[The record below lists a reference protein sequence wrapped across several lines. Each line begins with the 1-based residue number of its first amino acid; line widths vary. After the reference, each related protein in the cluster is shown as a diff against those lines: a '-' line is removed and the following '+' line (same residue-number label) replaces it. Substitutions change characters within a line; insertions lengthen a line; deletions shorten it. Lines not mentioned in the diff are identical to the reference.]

1 MLKMRLLVAILAA
14 ATGLVAT
21 APLSGA
27 TSLPNPTPGQVNSA
41 KAHAAALARAIATD
55 LGKEQAAG
63 EQLDQ
68 AEVRL
73 GQARQVLARVERELV
88 AAERQ
93 VAAGAASMRAAA
105 IAAYVDTYAAAAQ
118 FDAVLQSNITD
129 AGTVSAYAGIAS
141 TRLERAES
149 AYRNDE
155 RHLSEKQHA
164 QLRAV
169 LAARRDVATAARER
183 TATADATSAARSAL
197 SQVKGQIATMI
208 AQQEAAAAAAAAA
221 RARAAA
227 AAAARARAQ
236 ARAQARALARAAATK
251 RARQQAEQAAEQAAA
266 RQAEQAAQRQA
277 VQAAAVA
284 QAVATAA
291 PSTGVAAEA
300 STAAVAATVA
310 TQVGRPIGAVT
321 GPLVEAGTSSAGNA
335 AVQAAESYLGV
346 PYVWG
351 GASRSGLDCSGLTMV
366 AWATAGVALL
376 HSAWYQYN
384 EVKPVSLQAL
394 QPGDLLF
401 YYFPNDGADPV
412 THVAMYVGAGPYG
425 SQTIIQA
432 PQPGQTVSYAP
443 MYYIGLVGA
452 GRP

>member
-1 MLKMRLLVAILAA
+1 MLKMRLMVAILAA
-14 ATGLVAT
+14 TTGLVAT

-27 TSLPNPTPGQVNSA
+27 TSLPNPSPGQVNSA

-55 LGKEQAAG
+55 LGNEQAAG

-93 VAAGAASMRAAA
+93 VATGAASMRAAA

-227 AAAARARAQ
+227 AEAARAQ
-236 ARAQARALARAAATK
+236 AQARALARAAATK

-291 PSTGVAAEA
+291 PSTGVATEA

-310 TQVGRPIGAVT
+310 TQVGQPIGAVT

-366 AWATAGVALL
+366 AWATAGVSLL

-384 EVKPVSLQAL
+384 EVKSVSLQAL

-401 YYFPNDGADPV
+401 YYFPNDGSDPV

>member
-1 MLKMRLLVAILAA
+1 MLKMRLMVAILAA
-14 ATGLVAT
+14 TTGLVAT

-27 TSLPNPTPGQVNSA
+27 TSLPNPSPGQVNSA

-55 LGKEQAAG
+55 LGNEQAAG

-93 VAAGAASMRAAA
+93 VATGAASMRAAA

-227 AAAARARAQ
+227 AAAARAQAQ
-236 ARAQARALARAAATK
+236 AQARALARAAATK

-291 PSTGVAAEA
+291 PSTGVATEA

-310 TQVGRPIGAVT
+310 TQVGQPIGAVT

-366 AWATAGVALL
+366 AWATAGVSLL

-384 EVKPVSLQAL
+384 EVKSVSLQAL

-401 YYFPNDGADPV
+401 YYFPNDGSDPV

>member
-27 TSLPNPTPGQVNSA
+27 TSLPNPSPGQVNSA

-93 VAAGAASMRAAA
+93 VATGAASMRAAA

-227 AAAARARAQ
+227 AAAARAQ
-236 ARAQARALARAAATK
+236 AQARALARAAATK

-291 PSTGVAAEA
+291 PSTGVATEA

-310 TQVGRPIGAVT
+310 TQVGQPIGAVT

-401 YYFPNDGADPV
+401 YYFPNDGSDPV
-412 THVAMYVGAGPYG
+412 THDAMYVGAGPYG

>member
-1 MLKMRLLVAILAA
+1 MLKMRLMVAILAA
-14 ATGLVAT
+14 TTGLVAT

-27 TSLPNPTPGQVNSA
+27 TSLPNPSPGQVNSA

-55 LGKEQAAG
+55 LGNEQAAG

-93 VAAGAASMRAAA
+93 VATGAASMRAAA

-236 ARAQARALARAAATK
+236 AQARALARAAATK

-291 PSTGVAAEA
+291 PSTGVATEA

-310 TQVGRPIGAVT
+310 TQVGQPIGAVT

-366 AWATAGVALL
+366 AWATAGVSLL

-384 EVKPVSLQAL
+384 EVKSVSLQAL

-401 YYFPNDGADPV
+401 YYFPNDGSDPV

>member
-27 TSLPNPTPGQVNSA
+27 TSLPNPSPGQVNSA

-93 VAAGAASMRAAA
+93 VATGAASMRAAA

-227 AAAARARAQ
+227 AAAARAQ
-236 ARAQARALARAAATK
+236 AQARALARAAATK

-291 PSTGVAAEA
+291 PSTGVATEA

-310 TQVGRPIGAVT
+310 TQVGQPIGAVT

-376 HSAWYQYN
+376 HSAWYQYT

>member
-1 MLKMRLLVAILAA
+1 MAILAA
-14 ATGLVAT
+14 TTGLVAT

-27 TSLPNPTPGQVNSA
+27 TSLPNPSPGQVNSA

-55 LGKEQAAG
+55 LGNEQAAG

-93 VAAGAASMRAAA
+93 VATGAASMRAAA

-227 AAAARARAQ
+227 AAAARAQAQ
-236 ARAQARALARAAATK
+236 AQARALARAAATK

-291 PSTGVAAEA
+291 PSTGVATEA

-310 TQVGRPIGAVT
+310 TQVGQPIGAVT

-366 AWATAGVALL
+366 AWATAGVSLL

-384 EVKPVSLQAL
+384 EVKSVSLQAL

-401 YYFPNDGADPV
+401 YYFPNDGSDPV

>member
-169 LAARRDVATAARER
+169 LAARRDVATATRER
-183 TATADATSAARSAL
+183 TATADATSAARLAL
-197 SQVKGQIATMI
+197 SQVNGQIATMI

-227 AAAARARAQ
+227 AAAAR

-351 GASRSGLDCSGLTMV
+351 GASRSGVDCSGLTML
-366 AWATAGVALL
+366 AWAAAGVSLL

-384 EVKPVSLQAL
+384 EAKPVSLQAL

-401 YYFPNDGADPV
+401 YYFPNDGSDPV